1 MNNTKRTF
9 NPLLGR
15 SFRYEQPESAKLMYH
30 GNWGVAIQPGK
41 IVSSAWEAERGDVV
55 FSDESF
61 TDTATSAMVSGR
73 IGEAVIVN
81 RVVLESGEI
90 DERVLMLRIDSDYGD
105 ATIYD
110 GNAEFLAMDLG
121 SYL

>member
-1 MNNTKRTF
+1 MNIVKRTF

-41 IVSSAWEAERGDVV
+41 IISSAWEAEAGDVV
-55 FSDESF
+55 FTDEAF
-61 TDTATSAMVSGR
+61 TDGKTSVMISGR

-81 RVVLESGEI
+81 RVVLESGEV
-90 DERVLMLRIDSDYGD
+90 DERVLKLHIASDYGD
-105 ATIYD
+105 ATI
-110 GNAEFLAMDLG
+110 
-121 SYL
+121 